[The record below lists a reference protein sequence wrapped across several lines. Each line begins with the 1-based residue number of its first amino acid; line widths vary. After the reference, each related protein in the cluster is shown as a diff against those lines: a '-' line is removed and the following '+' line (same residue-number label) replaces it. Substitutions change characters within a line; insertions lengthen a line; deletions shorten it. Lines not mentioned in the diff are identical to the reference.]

1 MSWWG
6 NLRSFFLSDDEL
18 GKKDDDHKHSSRNG
32 GLRQQTWAPARVPPR
47 RFLKRI
53 LLVFGAAILTYLFI
67 HNIPTDI
74 GPRQSLR
81 PSYGQNAAPPGYP
94 TRGRPPPNANP
105 KQPPQEES
113 LASPEPLQ
121 RTYNAPP
128 KFLELASTLR
138 AIGATHGALLVNR
151 NVLFAA
157 SSLKSAA
164 AILPVACQMGTEL
177 RNYVHFALMSR
188 SEIAVEDLLKLNGI
202 DEDCHLII
210 HDARPEHAQISTEDR
225 MESSVFRAFFHIHT
239 YMHPQAIIID
249 ATEQE
254 ERFFRRGA
262 RAQAKASGNT
272 LIELPVD
279 SAKDLMWLTKLDSSS
294 IHMWDKMH
302 IDILVHAIPG
312 ASGSLIRLLRSLSN
326 AHFAA
331 GPIPHL
337 TIELPHDID
346 PPTKRFLETFKWPP
360 AHVYNPNNARYLSLR
375 HRIPHQRMTAE
386 ESSFRFLESFW
397 PADPHTSHILV
408 LSPQVELSPQFFHY
422 LRYSLMEYRYSAA
435 SHLQKWGARLL
446 GISLEQPLKMI
457 GGNDKFVSPS
467 SAEPGAGSESTSF
480 IWQAPTSSAMLF
492 LGERWIELHD
502 FVSRTLEAQHSLDQT
517 PAILAEK
524 LVSTQHPSWL
534 EYALR
539 LSRLRGYWTMYPGET
554 AAKNLATVHGE
565 LHHLPEEYADVE
577 PKDPALA
584 DDATEAEIDAAIEK
598 FKGGVEI
605 ALAPPVSLLQTLPH
619 DGALLSFASL
629 PLLAWDG
636 QRTDVKGVDAHA
648 LEYASVFKKEVGRCA
663 GKEAEKEVVPFS
675 TEDLFCETE

>member
-1 MSWWG
+1 MSLWG
-6 NLRSFFLSDDEL
+6 NMRGFFLNDDEL
-18 GKKDDDHKHSSRNG
+18 GKKDDDHKHPSRNG

-53 LLVFGAAILTYLFI
+53 FLVFGAALLTYLFI

-81 PSYGQNAAPPGYP
+81 PSYGKTAPPGYP
-94 TRGRPPPNANP
+94 VRGRPPPSTSP
-105 KQPPQEES
+105 KETIEDEDSSVTELP
-113 LASPEPLQ
+113 Q

-128 KFLELASTLR
+128 KFLELAGTLR
-138 AIGATHGALLVNR
+138 AIGTTRGSLVVNR

-164 AILPVACQMGTEL
+164 AILPVACQMGLEL

-188 SEIAVEDLLKLNGI
+188 SEISTEDLLKLNGI

-210 HDARPEHAQISTEDR
+210 HDARPEHAQISTDDR
-225 MESSVFRAFFHIHT
+225 MESSVFRAFHHITT
-239 YMHPQAIIID
+239 YMHPQAIFID
-249 ATEQE
+249 ASDQE
-254 ERFFRRGA
+254 ERFFRLGA
-262 RAQAKASGNT
+262 RAQAKATGNT

-279 SAKDLMWLTKLDSSS
+279 SAKDLMWLTKLDSAAL
-294 IHMWDKMH
+294 HMWDKIH
-302 IDILVHAIPG
+302 IDILVHAMPG
-312 ASGSLIRLLRSLSN
+312 ASGSLIRLLRSLGR
-326 AHFAA
+326 ADFAA

-346 PPTKRFLETFKWPP
+346 PPTKRYLETFKWPP

-375 HRIPHQRMTAE
+375 HRIPHQRMTEE
-386 ESSFRFLESFW
+386 ESSIRFLESFW

-435 SHLQKWGARLL
+435 SRAQRWNARIL

-467 SAEPGAGSESTSF
+467 SGEAGADDGSTSF

-502 FVSRTLEAQHSLDQT
+502 FVSRTLEAQHSLDHT
-517 PAILAEK
+517 PALLSEK
-524 LVSTQHPSWL
+524 LVSTEHPSWL

-539 LSRLRGYWTMYPGET
+539 LSRLRGYWTIYPGEK
-554 AAKNLATVHGE
+554 AAQNLATVHGE
-565 LHHLPEEYADVE
+565 LHHLPEEYANVE
-577 PKDPALA
+577 PKDPGLA
-584 DDATEAEIDAAIEK
+584 DDATEAQIDAAIAK

-605 ALAPPVSLLQTLPH
+605 SLAPPMSLMQTLPH
-619 DGALLSFASL
+619 DGVLLSIANL
-629 PLLAWDG
+629 PLLSWDG
-636 QRTDVKGVDAHA
+636 QKTDVKGVDAHA
-648 LEYASVFKKEVGRCA
+648 LEYASIFKKEVGKCA
-663 GKEAEKEVVPFS
+663 GKEAEKATVDLS
-675 TEDLFCETE
+675 TEDLFCAID